1 MENNTEK
8 RFLSSLRSV
17 EMTME
22 SRLSFRAKPRNLC
35 AGIIP
40 ALFLGLVAASCTGKY
55 LEINTN
61 PYEVN
66 RDQTLTDGYAISAA
80 ISAMGGA
87 VVSTDV
93 NTAQFTDC
101 LLGGPMGGYY
111 STTGA
116 FEKTID
122 NFNPTDDWT
131 RVLLASD
138 KIIPTLYSNL
148 SELRSITDDPLTLA
162 IGNIIKV
169 TAMLRVT
176 DTYGPI
182 PYSQIGQGGKITV
195 AYDSQ
200 EKVYDTMFAEL
211 DGAIASLTENRLSSI
226 SPKAD
231 PVYDGTAVK
240 WCRFA
245 NSLKLRMAM
254 RIVYAA
260 PEKAKK
266 MAEEAVNHE
275 IGCFTDNSDN
285 AMLRPVAFGEKGNPL
300 YTAIKY
306 NQPSGSVTGGDTHA
320 AADIIC
326 YMNGYNDPRRAKYFI
341 KSEFEGIDW
350 AGIRVSVEKPS
361 LNSVGRKYSGVNV
374 STSDP
379 IVWMNAAEVAF
390 LKAEAKAVFGF
401 DMGAGTAEEFY
412 HEGIRLSFEQNG
424 VAGYADYIANDTDR
438 PSSYTDPA
446 GLNSYATPLS
456 DLTVKWDESAT
467 TEQKQE
473 RIIIQKWIA
482 NFNNGIEAW
491 SDHRRTG
498 YPKFFPASDAGNKS
512 SGTVDNEFGARR
524 MPYPLAEYSNNGENV
539 NEAVANYLGGPDRMS
554 TRLWWDC
561 NPAVGTKK

>member
-1 MENNTEK
+1 MRKTT
-8 RFLSSLRSV
+8 
-17 EMTME
+17 MT
-22 SRLSFRAKPRNLC
+22 RNFHKL
-35 AGIIP
+35 AGVMTIGIMT
-40 ALFLGLVAASCTGKY
+40 LSCTGNY
-55 LEINTN
+55 LDINTN

-66 RDQTLTDGYAISAA
+66 RDQTLTDGYATAAA
-80 ISAMGGA
+80 IAAMGGA
-87 VVSTDV
+87 VISTDV

-122 NFNPTDDWT
+122 NYNATDDWT

-138 KIIPTLYSNL
+138 RIIPTLYSNL
-148 SELRSITDDPLTLA
+148 SELKSITDDPVTLA
-162 IGNIIKV
+162 IANIIKV

-195 AYDSQ
+195 SYDSQ
-200 EKVYDTMFAEL
+200 EKVYDTMFEEL
-211 DGAIASLTENRLSSI
+211 DACINTLTENRLSGIPST
-226 SPKAD
+226 AD

-240 WCRFA
+240 WCKFA

-275 IGCFTDNSDN
+275 IGVMTDNSDN
-285 AMLRPVAFGEKGNPL
+285 AALQKVAFGDKGNPL

-306 NQPSGSVTGGDTHA
+306 NQPTGSVTGGDTHA

-341 KSEFEGIDW
+341 KSEFDGIDYV
-350 AGIRVSVEKPS
+350 GIRIGIEKPS

-374 STSDP
+374 TTEDP
-379 IVWMNAAEVAF
+379 LVWMNAAEVAF

-401 DMGAGTAEEFY
+401 NMGAGTAKEFY
-412 HEGIRLSFEQNG
+412 NEGIRLSFEQFG
-424 VAGYADYIANDTDR
+424 LSGYAEYAEDDENR
-438 PSSYTDPA
+438 PATYTDPA
-446 GLNSYATPLS
+446 GLNSYAGVLS
-456 DLTVKWDESAT
+456 NITVKWDDAAT
-467 TEQKQE
+467 TA
-473 RIIIQKWIA
+473 A
-482 NFNNGIEAW
+482 N
-491 SDHRRTG
+491 RRE
-498 YPKFFPASDAGNKS
+498 S
-512 SGTVDNEFGARR
+512 
-524 MPYPLAEYSNNGENV
+524 
-539 NEAVANYLGGPDRMS
+539 
-554 TRLWWDC
+554 
-561 NPAVGTKK
+561 

>member
-1 MENNTEK
+1 MRKITMTRN
-8 RFLSSLRSV
+8 FHSL
-17 EMTME
+17 
-22 SRLSFRAKPRNLC
+22 
-35 AGIIP
+35 AGVI
-40 ALFLGLVAASCTGKY
+40 ALGLMTLSCTGNY
-55 LEINTN
+55 LDINTN

-66 RDQTLTDGYAISAA
+66 REQTLTDGYATAAA
-80 ISAMGGA
+80 IAAMGGA

-122 NFNPTDDWT
+122 NYDATDDWT

-138 KIIPTLYSNL
+138 RIIPTLYSNL
-148 SELRSITDDPLTLA
+148 SELKSITDDPVTLSIA
-162 IGNIIKV
+162 TIIKV

-211 DGAIASLTENRLSSI
+211 DDCIKTLTENRLSGIPST
-226 SPKAD
+226 AD

-240 WCRFA
+240 WCKFA

-266 MAEEAVNHE
+266 YAEEAVNHE
-275 IGCFTDNSDN
+275 IGVFTDNSDN
-285 AMLRPVAFGEKGNPL
+285 AALQKVAFGDKGNPL

-306 NQPSGSVTGGDTHA
+306 NQPTGSVTGGDTHA

-341 KSEFEGIDW
+341 KSEFEGIDY
-350 AGIRVSVEKPS
+350 AGIRIGIEKPS

-374 STSDP
+374 TTEDP
-379 IVWMNAAEVAF
+379 LVWMNAAEVAF

-401 DMGAGTAEEFY
+401 NMGTGTAEEFY
-412 HEGIRLSFEQNG
+412 NEGIKLSFEQFG
-424 VAGYADYIANDTDR
+424 LSGYAEYAEDNENKPATYA
-438 PSSYTDPA
+438 DPA
-446 GLNSYATPLS
+446 GLNSYAGVLS
-456 DLTVKWDESAT
+456 AITVKWDDAATSAV
-467 TEQKQE
+467 KQE
-473 RIIIQKWIA
+473 RIMIQKWIA

-498 YPKFFPASDAGNKS
+498 YPKFFPATDAGNKS
-512 SGTVDNEFGARR
+512 GGSVTNEFGARR
-524 MPYPLAEYSNNGENV
+524 MVYPLAEYSNNGENV
-539 NEAVANYLGGPDRMS
+539 NAAVASYLSGPDKMG

-561 NPAVGTKK
+561 NPAVK

>member
-1 MENNTEK
+1 MIMRKITMTRN
-8 RFLSSLRSV
+8 FHSL
-17 EMTME
+17 
-22 SRLSFRAKPRNLC
+22 
-35 AGIIP
+35 AGVI
-40 ALFLGLVAASCTGKY
+40 ALGLMTLSCTGNY
-55 LEINTN
+55 LDINTN

-66 RDQTLTDGYAISAA
+66 REQTLTDGYATAAA
-80 ISAMGGA
+80 IAAMGGA

-122 NFNPTDDWT
+122 NYNATDDWT

-138 KIIPTLYSNL
+138 RIIPTLYSNL
-148 SELRSITDDPLTLA
+148 SELKSITDDPVTLSIA
-162 IGNIIKV
+162 TIIKV

-211 DGAIASLTENRLSSI
+211 DDCIKTLTENRLSGIPST
-226 SPKAD
+226 AD

-240 WCRFA
+240 WCKFA

-266 MAEEAVNHE
+266 YAEEAVNHE
-275 IGCFTDNSDN
+275 IGVMADNSDN
-285 AMLRPVAFGEKGNPL
+285 AALQKVAFGDKGNPL

-306 NQPSGSVTGGDTHA
+306 NQPTGSVTGGDTHA

-341 KSEFEGIDW
+341 KSEFDGIDY
-350 AGIRVSVEKPS
+350 AGIRIGIEKPS

-374 STSDP
+374 TTEDP
-379 IVWMNAAEVAF
+379 LVWMNAAEVAF

-401 DMGAGTAEEFY
+401 NMGTGTAEEFY
-412 HEGIRLSFEQNG
+412 NEGIKLSFEQFG
-424 VAGYADYIANDTDR
+424 LSGYAEYAADNENKPATYA
-438 PSSYTDPA
+438 DPA
-446 GLNSYATPLS
+446 GLNSYAGVLS
-456 DLTVKWDESAT
+456 AITVKWNDAAT
-467 TEQKQE
+467 TAEKQE
-473 RIIIQKWIA
+473 RIMIQKWIA

-498 YPKFFPASDAGNKS
+498 YPKFFPATDAGNKS
-512 SGTVDNEFGARR
+512 GGSVTNEFGARR
-524 MPYPLAEYSNNGENV
+524 MVYPLAEYSNNGENV
-539 NEAVANYLGGPDRMS
+539 NAAVASYLSGPDKMG

-561 NPAVGTKK
+561 NPTVVIK

>member
-1 MENNTEK
+1 MIMRKITMTRN
-8 RFLSSLRSV
+8 FHSL
-17 EMTME
+17 
-22 SRLSFRAKPRNLC
+22 
-35 AGIIP
+35 AGVI
-40 ALFLGLVAASCTGKY
+40 ALGLMTLSCTGNY
-55 LEINTN
+55 LDINTN

-66 RDQTLTDGYAISAA
+66 REQTLTDGYATAAA
-80 ISAMGGA
+80 IAAMGGA

-122 NFNPTDDWT
+122 NYNATDDWT

-138 KIIPTLYSNL
+138 RIIPTLYSNL
-148 SELRSITDDPLTLA
+148 SELKSITDDPVTLSIA
-162 IGNIIKV
+162 TIIKV

-211 DGAIASLTENRLSSI
+211 DDCIKTLTENRLSGIPST
-226 SPKAD
+226 AD

-240 WCRFA
+240 WCKFA

-266 MAEEAVNHE
+266 YAEEAVNHE
-275 IGCFTDNSDN
+275 IGVMTDNSDN
-285 AMLRPVAFGEKGNPL
+285 AALQKVAFGDKGNPL

-306 NQPSGSVTGGDTHA
+306 NQPTGSVTGGDTHA

-341 KSEFEGIDW
+341 KSEFDGIDY
-350 AGIRVSVEKPS
+350 AGIRISIEKPS

-374 STSDP
+374 TTEDP
-379 IVWMNAAEVAF
+379 LVWMNAAEVAF

-401 DMGAGTAEEFY
+401 NMGTGTAEEFY
-412 HEGIRLSFEQNG
+412 NEGIKLSFEQFG
-424 VAGYADYIANDTDR
+424 LSGYAEYAEDNENKPATY
-438 PSSYTDPA
+438 SDPA
-446 GLNSYATPLS
+446 GLNSYAGVLS
-456 DLTVKWDESAT
+456 AITVKWNDAAPAAE
-467 TEQKQE
+467 KQE
-473 RIIIQKWIA
+473 RIMIQKWIA

-498 YPKFFPASDAGNKS
+498 YPKFFPATDAGNKS
-512 SGTVDNEFGARR
+512 GGSVSNEFGARR
-524 MPYPLAEYSNNGENV
+524 MVYPLAEYSNNGENV
-539 NEAVANYLGGPDRMS
+539 NAAVASYLSGPDKMG

-561 NPAVGTKK
+561 NPVVVIK

>member
-1 MENNTEK
+1 MRKITMTRN
-8 RFLSSLRSV
+8 FHSL
-17 EMTME
+17 
-22 SRLSFRAKPRNLC
+22 
-35 AGIIP
+35 AGVI
-40 ALFLGLVAASCTGKY
+40 ALGLMTLSCTGNY
-55 LEINTN
+55 LDINTN

-66 RDQTLTDGYAISAA
+66 REQTLTDGYATAAA
-80 ISAMGGA
+80 IAAMGGA

-122 NFNPTDDWT
+122 HYNATDDWT

-138 KIIPTLYSNL
+138 RIIPTLYSNL
-148 SELRSITDDPLTLA
+148 SELKSITDDPVTLSIA
-162 IGNIIKV
+162 TIIKV

-211 DGAIASLTENRLSSI
+211 DDCIKTLTENRLSGIPST
-226 SPKAD
+226 AD

-240 WCRFA
+240 WCKFA

-266 MAEEAVNHE
+266 YAEEAVNHE
-275 IGCFTDNSDN
+275 IGVMADNSDN
-285 AMLRPVAFGEKGNPL
+285 AALQKVAFGDKGNPL

-306 NQPSGSVTGGDTHA
+306 NQPTGSVTGGDTHA

-341 KSEFEGIDW
+341 KSEFDGIDY
-350 AGIRVSVEKPS
+350 AGIRISIEKPS

-374 STSDP
+374 STEDP
-379 IVWMNAAEVAF
+379 LVWMNAAEVAF

-401 DMGAGTAEEFY
+401 NMGAGTAEEFY
-412 HEGIRLSFEQNG
+412 NEGIKLSFEQFG
-424 VAGYADYIANDTDR
+424 LSGYAEYAEDNENKPATYA
-438 PSSYTDPA
+438 DPA
-446 GLNSYATPLS
+446 GLNSYAGVLS
-456 DLTVKWDESAT
+456 AITVKWNDAAPAAE
-467 TEQKQE
+467 KQE
-473 RIIIQKWIA
+473 RIMIQKWIA

-498 YPKFFPASDAGNKS
+498 YPKFFPATDAGNKS
-512 SGTVDNEFGARR
+512 GGSVSNEFGARR
-524 MPYPLAEYSNNGENV
+524 MVYPLAEYSNNGENV
-539 NEAVANYLGGPDRMS
+539 NAAVASYLSGPDKMG

-561 NPAVGTKK
+561 NPTVVIK

>member
-1 MENNTEK
+1 MRKITMTRN
-8 RFLSSLRSV
+8 FHSL
-17 EMTME
+17 
-22 SRLSFRAKPRNLC
+22 
-35 AGIIP
+35 AGVIT
-40 ALFLGLVAASCTGKY
+40 LGLMTLSCTGNY
-55 LEINTN
+55 LDINTN

-66 RDQTLTDGYAISAA
+66 REQTLTDGYATAAA
-80 ISAMGGA
+80 IAAMGGA

-122 NFNPTDDWT
+122 NYNATDDWT

-138 KIIPTLYSNL
+138 RIIPTLYSNL
-148 SELRSITDDPLTLA
+148 SELKSITDDPVTLSIA
-162 IGNIIKV
+162 TIIKV

-211 DGAIASLTENRLSSI
+211 DDCIKTLTENRLSGIPST
-226 SPKAD
+226 AD

-240 WCRFA
+240 WCKFA

-266 MAEEAVNHE
+266 YAEEAVNHE
-275 IGCFTDNSDN
+275 IGVMADNSDN
-285 AMLRPVAFGEKGNPL
+285 AALQKVAFGDKGNPL

-306 NQPSGSVTGGDTHA
+306 NQPTGSVTGGDTHA

-341 KSEFEGIDW
+341 KSEFDGIDY
-350 AGIRVSVEKPS
+350 AGIRISIEKPS

-374 STSDP
+374 TTEDP
-379 IVWMNAAEVAF
+379 LVWMNAAEVAF

-401 DMGAGTAEEFY
+401 NMGTGTAEEFY
-412 HEGIRLSFEQNG
+412 NEGIKLSFEQFG
-424 VAGYADYIANDTDR
+424 LSGYAEYAEDNENKPATYA
-438 PSSYTDPA
+438 DPA
-446 GLNSYATPLS
+446 GLNSYAGVLS
-456 DLTVKWDESAT
+456 AITVKWNDAAT
-467 TEQKQE
+467 TAEKQE
-473 RIIIQKWIA
+473 RIMIQKWIA

-498 YPKFFPASDAGNKS
+498 YPKFFPATDAGNKS
-512 SGTVDNEFGARR
+512 GGSVTNEFGARR
-524 MPYPLAEYSNNGENV
+524 MVYPLAEYSNNGENV
-539 NEAVANYLGGPDRMS
+539 NAAVASYLSGPDKMG

-561 NPAVGTKK
+561 NPTVVIK

>member
-1 MENNTEK
+1 MIMRKTT
-8 RFLSSLRSV
+8 
-17 EMTME
+17 MT
-22 SRLSFRAKPRNLC
+22 RNFQKL
-35 AGIIP
+35 AGVMTIGIMT
-40 ALFLGLVAASCTGKY
+40 LSCTGNY
-55 LEINTN
+55 LDINTN

-66 RDQTLTDGYAISAA
+66 RDQTLTDGYATAAA
-80 ISAMGGA
+80 IAAMGGA

-122 NFNPTDDWT
+122 NYNATDDWT

-138 KIIPTLYSNL
+138 RIIPTLYSNL
-148 SELRSITDDPLTLA
+148 SELKSIIDDPVTLA
-162 IGNIIKV
+162 IANIIKV

-182 PYSQIGQGGKITV
+182 PYSQIGKGGKITV
-195 AYDSQ
+195 SYDSQ
-200 EKVYDTMFAEL
+200 EKVYDTMFEEL
-211 DGAIASLTENRLSSI
+211 DACINTLTENRLSGIPST
-226 SPKAD
+226 AD

-240 WCRFA
+240 WCKFA

-275 IGCFTDNSDN
+275 IGVMTDNSDN
-285 AMLRPVAFGEKGNPL
+285 AALQKVAFGDKGNPL

-306 NQPSGSVTGGDTHA
+306 NQPTGSVTGGDTHA

-341 KSEFEGIDW
+341 KSEFDGIDYV
-350 AGIRVSVEKPS
+350 GIRIGIEKPS

-374 STSDP
+374 TTEDP
-379 IVWMNAAEVAF
+379 LVWMNAAEVAF

-401 DMGAGTAEEFY
+401 NMGAGTAKEFY
-412 HEGIRLSFEQNG
+412 NEGIRLSFEQFG
-424 VAGYADYIANDTDR
+424 LSGYAEYAEDDENR
-438 PSSYTDPA
+438 PATYTDPA
-446 GLNSYATPLS
+446 GLNSYAGVLS
-456 DLTVKWDESAT
+456 NITVKWDDAAT
-467 TEQKQE
+467 TAAKQE

-498 YPKFFPASDAGNKS
+498 YPKFFPATDAGNKS
-512 SGTVDNEFGARR
+512 GGSVTNEFGARR
-524 MPYPLAEYSNNGENV
+524 MVYPLAEYSNNGDNV
-539 NEAVANYLGGPDRMS
+539 NEAISSYLGGPDKMG

-561 NPAVGTKK
+561 NPAVEIK

>member
-1 MENNTEK
+1 MIMRKTT
-8 RFLSSLRSV
+8 
-17 EMTME
+17 MT
-22 SRLSFRAKPRNLC
+22 RNFHKL
-35 AGIIP
+35 AGVMTIGIMT
-40 ALFLGLVAASCTGKY
+40 LSCTGNY
-55 LEINTN
+55 LDINTN

-66 RDQTLTDGYAISAA
+66 RDQTLTDGYATAAA
-80 ISAMGGA
+80 IAAMGGA
-87 VVSTDV
+87 VISTDV

-122 NFNPTDDWT
+122 NYNATDDWT

-138 KIIPTLYSNL
+138 RIIPTLYSNL
-148 SELRSITDDPLTLA
+148 SELKSITDDPVTLA
-162 IGNIIKV
+162 IANIIKV

-195 AYDSQ
+195 SYDSQ
-200 EKVYDTMFAEL
+200 EKVYDTMFEEL
-211 DGAIASLTENRLSSI
+211 DACINTLTENRLSGIPST
-226 SPKAD
+226 AD

-240 WCRFA
+240 WCKFA

-275 IGCFTDNSDN
+275 IGVMTDNSDN
-285 AMLRPVAFGEKGNPL
+285 AALQKVAFGDKGNPL

-306 NQPSGSVTGGDTHA
+306 NQPTGSVTGGDTHA

-341 KSEFEGIDW
+341 KSEFDGIDYV
-350 AGIRVSVEKPS
+350 GIRIGIEKPS

-374 STSDP
+374 TTEDP
-379 IVWMNAAEVAF
+379 LVWMNAAEVAF

-401 DMGAGTAEEFY
+401 NMGAGTAKEFY
-412 HEGIRLSFEQNG
+412 NEGIRLSFEQFG
-424 VAGYADYIANDTDR
+424 LSGYAEYAEDDENKPAT
-438 PSSYTDPA
+438 YTDPA
-446 GLNSYATPLS
+446 GLNSYAGVLS
-456 DLTVKWDESAT
+456 NITVKWDDAAT
-467 TEQKQE
+467 TAAKQE
-473 RIIIQKWIA
+473 RIMIQKWIA

-498 YPKFFPASDAGNKS
+498 YPKFFPATDAGNKS
-512 SGTVDNEFGARR
+512 GGSVTNEFGARR
-524 MPYPLAEYSNNGENV
+524 MVYPLAEYSNNGDNV
-539 NEAVANYLGGPDRMS
+539 NEAISSYLGGPDKMG

-561 NPAVGTKK
+561 NPAVVIK

>member
-1 MENNTEK
+1 MIMRKITMTIN
-8 RFLSSLRSV
+8 FHSL
-17 EMTME
+17 
-22 SRLSFRAKPRNLC
+22 
-35 AGIIP
+35 AGVIT
-40 ALFLGLVAASCTGKY
+40 LGLMTLSCTGNY
-55 LEINTN
+55 LDINTN

-66 RDQTLTDGYAISAA
+66 REQTLTDGYATAAA
-80 ISAMGGA
+80 IAAMGGA

-122 NFNPTDDWT
+122 NYNATDDWT

-138 KIIPTLYSNL
+138 RIIPTLYSNL
-148 SELRSITDDPLTLA
+148 SELKSITDDPVTLSIA
-162 IGNIIKV
+162 TIIKV

-211 DGAIASLTENRLSSI
+211 NDCIKALTENRLSGIPST
-226 SPKAD
+226 AD

-240 WCRFA
+240 WCKFA

-266 MAEEAVNHE
+266 YAEEAVNHE
-275 IGCFTDNSDN
+275 IGVFTDNSDN
-285 AMLRPVAFGEKGNPL
+285 AALQKVAFGDKGNPL

-306 NQPSGSVTGGDTHA
+306 NQPTGSVTGGDTHA

-341 KSEFEGIDW
+341 KSEFDGIDY
-350 AGIRVSVEKPS
+350 AGIRISIEKPS

-374 STSDP
+374 TTEDP
-379 IVWMNAAEVAF
+379 LVWMNAAEVAF

-401 DMGAGTAEEFY
+401 NMGTGTAEEFY
-412 HEGIRLSFEQNG
+412 NEGIKLSFEQFG
-424 VAGYADYIANDTDR
+424 LSGYAEYAEDNENKPATYA
-438 PSSYTDPA
+438 DPA
-446 GLNSYATPLS
+446 GLNSYAGVLS
-456 DLTVKWDESAT
+456 AITVKWNDAAPAAE
-467 TEQKQE
+467 KQE
-473 RIIIQKWIA
+473 RIMIQKWIA

-498 YPKFFPASDAGNKS
+498 YPKFFPATDAGNKS
-512 SGTVDNEFGARR
+512 GGSVTNEFGARR
-524 MPYPLAEYSNNGENV
+524 MVYPLAEYSNNGENV
-539 NEAVANYLGGPDRMS
+539 NAAVASYLSGPDKMG

-561 NPAVGTKK
+561 NPAVVIK

>member
-1 MENNTEK
+1 MRKITMTRN
-8 RFLSSLRSV
+8 FHSL
-17 EMTME
+17 
-22 SRLSFRAKPRNLC
+22 
-35 AGIIP
+35 AGVI
-40 ALFLGLVAASCTGKY
+40 ALGLMTLSCTGNY
-55 LEINTN
+55 LDINTN

-66 RDQTLTDGYAISAA
+66 REQTLTDGYATAAA
-80 ISAMGGA
+80 IAAMGGA

-122 NFNPTDDWT
+122 NYNATDDWT

-138 KIIPTLYSNL
+138 RIIPTLYSNL
-148 SELRSITDDPLTLA
+148 SELKSITDDPVTLSIA
-162 IGNIIKV
+162 TIIKV

-211 DGAIASLTENRLSSI
+211 DDCIKTLTENRLSGIPST
-226 SPKAD
+226 AD

-266 MAEEAVNHE
+266 YAEEAVNHE
-275 IGCFTDNSDN
+275 IGVMADNSDN
-285 AMLRPVAFGEKGNPL
+285 AALQKVAFGDKGNPL

-306 NQPSGSVTGGDTHA
+306 NQPTGSVTGGDTHA

-341 KSEFEGIDW
+341 KSEFDGIDY
-350 AGIRVSVEKPS
+350 AGIRISIEKPS

-374 STSDP
+374 TTEDP
-379 IVWMNAAEVAF
+379 LVWMNAAEVAF

-401 DMGAGTAEEFY
+401 NMGTGTAEEFY
-412 HEGIRLSFEQNG
+412 NEGIKLSFEQFG
-424 VAGYADYIANDTDR
+424 LSGYAEYAEDNENKPATYA
-438 PSSYTDPA
+438 DPA
-446 GLNSYATPLS
+446 GLNSYAGVLS
-456 DLTVKWDESAT
+456 AITVKWNDAAT
-467 TEQKQE
+467 TAEKQE
-473 RIIIQKWIA
+473 RIMIQKWIA

-498 YPKFFPASDAGNKS
+498 YPKFFPATDAGNKS
-512 SGTVDNEFGARR
+512 GGSVTNEFGARR
-524 MPYPLAEYSNNGENV
+524 MVYPLAEYSNNGENV
-539 NEAVANYLGGPDRMS
+539 NAAVASYLSGPDKMG

-561 NPAVGTKK
+561 NPTVVIK